1 MAKPPHP
8 RMSDAMQMWERS
20 FPGAMEQAG
29 QVRAALRP
37 ELEDCPAADE
47 VVLLLSE
54 LSTNA
59 VAHSSSGSSGGKF
72 TVRFQHFPGRYIRG
86 EVEDEGSGWGGSL
99 RDSARDASGLFLVI
113 NFASAYGVDHE
124 TNGHR
129 VVWFCISCALGDNGG
144 RGVTP

>member
-1 MAKPPHP
+1 MAKLPHP

-59 VAHSSSGSSGGKF
+59 VAHSSSGSSGGKSLSGF
-72 TVRFQHFPGRYIRG
+72 STFPVGT
-86 EVEDEGSGWGGSL
+86 
-99 RDSARDASGLFLVI
+99 F
-113 NFASAYGVDHE
+113 GVKSRMRAAAAMTACE
-124 TNGHR
+124 TRHGMRR
-129 VVWFCISCALGDNGG
+129 VCS
-144 RGVTP
+144 